1 MKLALLIM
9 AAMIAG
15 TVTLFMAAI
24 HWGFRAPRQTE
35 QSDPGSA
42 FGFAFEQAW
51 IPAVAG
57 KRLFAWFLPA
67 DTDQTIIILHGWGG
81 NAELMLP
88 LAAPFRRAG
97 LNVLLFDARNHGRSD
112 AHSFSSMPRFAE
124 DLGCAIDWL
133 QANHPAACGRL
144 ALLGHSVGAAAVLL
158 AASRRSDISAVIS
171 VSAFAHPEW
180 VMRRHLQRIKLPLAI
195 IRLVNR
201 YVQWV
206 IGHAFADIAP
216 LHTVCKVKC
225 PVLLV
230 HGTADSVVPLADAH
244 AIVSHCPDHPLEL
257 LEIAD
262 AGHASVDKIEAH
274 AAALLDFLQHNGV
287 KP

>member
-1 MKLALLIM
+1 MTLVLLV
-9 AAMIAG
+9 IAG
-15 TVTLFMAAI
+15 IIVGVVALFMLGI
-24 HWGFRAPRQTE
+24 HWGFRAPRLPE
-35 QSDPGSA
+35 QGTPQDL
-42 FGFAFEQAW
+42 GFAFAQVW
-51 IPAVAG
+51 IPTIAN
-57 KRLFAWFLPA
+57 KHLFGWFLPA
-67 DTDQTIIILHGWGG
+67 DDATQTLVILHGWGG

-88 LAAPFRRAG
+88 LAAPFRQAG
-97 LNVLLFDARNHGRSD
+97 LNVLLFDARNHGQSD

-124 DLGCAIDWL
+124 DLGYAIDWL

-158 AASRRSDISAVIS
+158 AASRRSDISAAIS

-195 IRLVNR
+195 IRIVNH

-230 HGTADSVVPLADAH
+230 HGTADSIVPLADAH
-244 AIVSHCPDHPLEL
+244 AIVSHCPRHHLEL

-274 AAALLDFLQHNGV
+274 AAALLDFLRHNGFAL
-287 KP
+287 

>member
-9 AAMIAG
+9 AGIIAG
-15 TVTLFMAAI
+15 TVALFMAAI
-24 HWGFRAPRQTE
+24 HWGFRAPRQIE

-51 IPAVAG
+51 IPTVAG

-67 DTDQTIIILHGWGG
+67 DADQTIIILHGWGG

-88 LAAPFRRAG
+88 LAVPFRQAG
-97 LNVLLFDARNHGRSD
+97 LNVLLFDARNHGQSD
-112 AHSFSSMPRFAE
+112 THSFSSMPRFAE

-158 AASRRSDISAVIS
+158 TASRRSDITAVIS

-180 VMRRHLQRIKLPLAI
+180 VMRRHLQQIKLPLAVI
-195 IRLVNR
+195 HLVNR

-216 LHTVCKVKC
+216 LHTACKIKC

-230 HGTADSVVPLADAH
+230 HGAADELVPISDAH
-244 AIVSHCPDHPLEL
+244 AILSACPQGEL
-257 LEIAD
+257 SFLPIVD
-262 AGHASVDKIEAH
+262 AGHTSVEKVEEH
-274 AAALLDFLQHNGV
+274 SQGLLNFLRQTGFA
-287 KP
+287 P